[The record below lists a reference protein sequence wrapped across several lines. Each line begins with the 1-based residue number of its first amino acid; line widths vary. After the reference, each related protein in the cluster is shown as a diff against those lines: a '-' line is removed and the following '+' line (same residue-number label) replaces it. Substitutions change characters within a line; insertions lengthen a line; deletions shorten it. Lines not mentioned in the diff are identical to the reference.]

1 MGPSLHLNEDE
12 AKSGSR
18 NEFDFYLLQAKE
30 KYVHF
35 WSEGLNKAPE
45 KRFFRDGG
53 VHRALVKPD
62 SSLFSVSPCSSSQ
75 QINVS

>member
-1 MGPSLHLNEDE
+1 MGLSLYLDEDE
-12 AKSGSR
+12 EKSGSR
-18 NEFDFYLLQAKE
+18 NEFDLHLLQSEE

-53 VHRALVKPD
+53 VH
-62 SSLFSVSPCSSSQ
+62 SPGEA
-75 QINVS
+75 